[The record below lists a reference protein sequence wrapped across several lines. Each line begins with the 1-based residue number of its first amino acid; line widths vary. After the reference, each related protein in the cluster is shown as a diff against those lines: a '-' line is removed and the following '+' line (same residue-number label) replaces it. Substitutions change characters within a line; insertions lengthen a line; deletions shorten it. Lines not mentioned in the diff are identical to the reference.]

1 MEIIKLDYISGGV
14 AKKINKI
21 LSARGIPSED
31 KMVVATPTGESKVG
45 GIILPGTAD
54 ESRPKKGV
62 IVQVGRLSEAYEK
75 QSDLFQVGFIVT
87 YGLYA
92 GKEIN
97 FDYEEFPQELKDT
110 LNNTKFTILSL
121 NEVAYIESNLK

>member
-1 MEIIKLDYISGGV
+1 MEIIKLDYISREV
-14 AKKINKI
+14 AKKINQVLQK
-21 LSARGIPSED
+21 RGIPTED
-31 KMVVATPTGESKVG
+31 KIVVATPTGESKVG

-62 IVQVGRLSEAYEK
+62 IVQQGWLSEAY
-75 QSDLFQVGFIVT
+75 QRQTDLFIVGNIVT

-97 FDYEEFPQELKDT
+97 FDYDQFPQELKDT
-110 LNNTKFTILSL
+110 LNDTKFTILSL
-121 NEVAYIESNLK
+121 NEIAYVESNPK

>member
-1 MEIIKLDYISGGV
+1 MEIIKLDYIPEGV
-14 AKKINKI
+14 AKEINKI

-45 GIILPGTAD
+45 GIILPGTTD

-75 QSDLFQVGFIVT
+75 QEDLFRVGFIVT

-121 NEVAYIESNLK
+121 NEVAYIESNPK

>member
-1 MEIIKLDYISGGV
+1 MEIIKLDYIPEGV
-14 AKKINKI
+14 AKEINKI
-21 LSARGIPSED
+21 LSAKGIPSED

-75 QSDLFQVGFIVT
+75 QGDLFQVGFIVT

-121 NEVAYIESNLK
+121 NEIAYIESNPK